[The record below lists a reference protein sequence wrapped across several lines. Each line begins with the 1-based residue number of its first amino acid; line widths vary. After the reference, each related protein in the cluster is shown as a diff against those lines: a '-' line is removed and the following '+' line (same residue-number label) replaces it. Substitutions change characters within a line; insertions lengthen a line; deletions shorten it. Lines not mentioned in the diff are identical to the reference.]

1 MISFI
6 LSLFIVSCMYYTTQA
21 TALKYC
27 CSVFCENALPFP
39 NSGKCIPNDSG
50 GECNDSSYPYNCD
63 LGDDDKKQ

>member
-1 MISFI
+1 
-6 LSLFIVSCMYYTTQA
+6 MYYTTQA